1 MKQSS
6 NTWWI
11 FFHLWTCRKTS
22 YRRKLIFFNLDDES
36 DIATESEA
44 ESAGDTESEESDEE
58 TVKKEMKKKS
68 IKPTKAIQ
76 RRATMPRRQA
86 ASKKPKF
93 EFSSDSSEFEN
104 SEDDYQFS
112 DWKLTVQSSKNV
124 FNKRSLFKFNILH
137 IILAIYSQ

>member
-1 MKQSS
+1 
-6 NTWWI
+6 
-11 FFHLWTCRKTS
+11 
-22 YRRKLIFFNLDDES
+22 
-36 DIATESEA
+36 
-44 ESAGDTESEESDEE
+44 
-58 TVKKEMKKKS
+58 MKKKS

-112 DWKLTVQSSKNV
+112 DWNLTVQSSKNV
-124 FNKRSLFKFNILH
+124 FNKSIVYLSLT
-137 IILAIYSQ
+137 SCT